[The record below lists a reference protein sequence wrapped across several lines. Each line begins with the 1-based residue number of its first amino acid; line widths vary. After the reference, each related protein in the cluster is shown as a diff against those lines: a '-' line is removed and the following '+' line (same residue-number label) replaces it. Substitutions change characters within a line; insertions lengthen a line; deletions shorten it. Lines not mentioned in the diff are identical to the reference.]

1 MKNLTIEEIPISMV
15 LPIRQKVMW
24 PDKDLEF
31 VKVPEDESG
40 LHLGLKSEGQLIS
53 VISVFS
59 DNEVAQFR
67 KFATLDQFQGQGY
80 GSILLNYVF
89 DFLKNKKISKIKC
102 NARKD
107 KVAFYRKFGMKE
119 TYKSF
124 EKAGISFVVMEI
136 SLEEEVK

>member
-1 MKNLTIEEIPISMV
+1 
-15 LPIRQKVMW
+15 MW

-31 VKVPEDESG
+31 VKVPEDEYG

-53 VISVFS
+53 VISIFI

-89 DFLKNKKISKIKC
+89 DLLKSKKLSKIIC

-107 KVAFYRKFGMKE
+107 KVAFYQKFGMKE
-119 TYKSF
+119 TNITF

-136 SLEEEVK
+136 SFDEEVK